1 MRKLIIAVAMLGL
14 GACSNHGGLLGTH
27 DGDEIAALGGAKD
40 EFHSALHKQYA
51 DLGHAEYGEFD
62 WCDGD
67 VFLDKAWEAGSGYDV
82 SHVPV
87 SDRHLASKYTA
98 DASSYASRL
107 AAAFANGAR
116 EAKPETAAK
125 AQTSFDCWLQEA
137 EEDIQPDHIAACRD
151 ALEAALAELEGKPA
165 PAPMAPETMGANPT
179 KFVVWFAFDSA
190 EITDIAA
197 NIIDRAAAAA
207 KEQGTKLVVVVGHTD
222 KAGPEWYNETLSL
235 LRAEAVKGE
244 LIKREIAAENITARG
259 AGEVEPAVDTADGVR
274 NAANRRAEI
283 WLR

>member
-1 MRKLIIAVAMLGL
+1 MRKLLIAVALLGL

-27 DGDEIAALGGAKD
+27 DGDGIAALSGAKD
-40 EFHSALHKQYA
+40 AFHGHLHTQYQ

-67 VFLDKAWEAGSGYDV
+67 VFLDKAWEAGSGYSV

-87 SDRHLASKYTA
+87 SERHLASKYQA
-98 DASSYASRL
+98 DANSYASRI

-116 EAKPETAAK
+116 ESKPEVAAK

-165 PAPMAPETMGANPT
+165 PAPVAPEPMAANPS

-207 KEQGTKLVVVVGHTD
+207 KDQNTELVVVVGHTD
-222 KAGPEWYNETLSL
+222 KAGPAWYNETLSL

-244 LIKREIAAENITARG
+244 LIKRGVAAEDITARG

>member
-1 MRKLIIAVAMLGL
+1 MRKLVIAVALLGL
-14 GACSNHGGLLGTH
+14 GACSSHGGLHGTH
-27 DGDEIAALGGAKD
+27 NADEVAALSGAATPFDK
-40 EFHSALHKQYA
+40 ALQAEYV
-51 DLGHAEYGEFD
+51 DLGKSEYGEYD

-67 VFLDKAWEAGSGYDV
+67 HFLDKAWEAGSGMAVGPDTV
-82 SHVPV
+82 
-87 SDRHLASKYTA
+87 ASRNLDDKYVA
-98 DASSYASRL
+98 DANGYADRL
-107 AAAFANGAR
+107 NAAFAAGGKDAM
-116 EAKPETAAK
+116 PEVAAK
-125 AQTSFDCWLQEA
+125 AQASFDCFLQEA

-151 ALEAALAELEGKPA
+151 DLEAALAQLEGKPA
-165 PAPMAPETMGANPT
+165 PMPMEPVANPA

-197 NIIDRAAAAA
+197 NIIERAAAAA

-235 LRAEAVKGE
+235 LRAEAVKGA
-244 LIKREIAAENITARG
+244 LIEQGVAADNITARG
-259 AGEVEPAVDTADGVR
+259 AGELEPAVDTADGVR